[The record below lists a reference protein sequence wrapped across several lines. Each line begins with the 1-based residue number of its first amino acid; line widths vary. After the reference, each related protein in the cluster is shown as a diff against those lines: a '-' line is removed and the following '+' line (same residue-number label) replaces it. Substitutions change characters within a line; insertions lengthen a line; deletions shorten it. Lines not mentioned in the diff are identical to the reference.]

1 MKIGVAG
8 DHAGYEYKNRL
19 GELLTKKGYD
29 VADYGTYSEVSCDY
43 PDYAYKLSQGVLNNE
58 VDFGIAICGSG
69 IGISIACNKVKGIR
83 CAKVSTPE
91 EATYTRNDNDSN
103 IVAFSEQTDL
113 QTALQI
119 IDKFINTPFSNEE
132 KHRRRINK
140 IKEIE
145 EGTYEG

>member
-1 MKIGVAG
+1 MKIGIAS
-8 DHAGYEYKNRL
+8 DHR
-19 GELLTKKGYD
+19 GYD
-29 VADYGTYSEVSCDY
+29 LKEQIKNISNYEITDYGTNSTESCDY

-91 EATYTRNDNDSN
+91 EAMYTRNDNDSN

-132 KHRRRINK
+132 KHLRRINK

>member
-1 MKIGVAG
+1 MKIGLAS
-8 DHAGYEYKNRL
+8 DHRGYNLKEQIKNVSNY
-19 GELLTKKGYD
+19 EII
-29 VADYGTYSEVSCDY
+29 DYGTNSTESCDY

-91 EATYTRNDNDSN
+91 EALYTRNDNDSN

-113 QTALQI
+113 ETALQI

-132 KHRRRINK
+132 KHLRRINK

>member
-1 MKIGVAG
+1 MKIGIAS
-8 DHAGYEYKNRL
+8 DHRGYNLKEQIKNVSNY
-19 GELLTKKGYD
+19 EII
-29 VADYGTYSEVSCDY
+29 DYGTNSTESCDY

-91 EATYTRNDNDSN
+91 EALYTRNDNDL
-103 IVAFSEQTDL
+103 E
-113 QTALQI
+113 TALQI

-132 KHRRRINK
+132 KHLRRINK

>member
-1 MKIGVAG
+1 MKIGIAS
-8 DHAGYEYKNRL
+8 DHRGYNLKEQIKNISNY
-19 GELLTKKGYD
+19 EII
-29 VADYGTYSEVSCDY
+29 DYGTNSTESCDY

-91 EATYTRNDNDSN
+91 EAMYTRNDNDSN

-132 KHRRRINK
+132 KHLRRINK

>member
-1 MKIGVAG
+1 MIIGIAS
-8 DHAGYEYKNRL
+8 DHRGYNLKEQIKNVSNY
-19 GELLTKKGYD
+19 EIT
-29 VADYGTYSEVSCDY
+29 DYGTNSTESCDY

-91 EATYTRNDNDSN
+91 EALYTRNDNDSN

-132 KHRRRINK
+132 KHLRRINK

>member
-1 MKIGVAG
+1 MKIGIAS
-8 DHAGYEYKNRL
+8 DHRGYNLKEQIKNISNY
-19 GELLTKKGYD
+19 EII
-29 VADYGTYSEVSCDY
+29 DYGTNSTESCDY

-132 KHRRRINK
+132 KHLRRINK

>member
-1 MKIGVAG
+1 MKIGIAS
-8 DHAGYEYKNRL
+8 DHRGYNLKEQIKNISNY
-19 GELLTKKGYD
+19 EIT
-29 VADYGTYSEVSCDY
+29 DYGTNSTESCDY

-91 EATYTRNDNDSN
+91 EAMYTRNDNDSN

-132 KHRRRINK
+132 KHLRRINK

>member
-1 MKIGVAG
+1 MRIGIAS
-8 DHAGYEYKNRL
+8 DHRGYNLKEQIKNVSNY
-19 GELLTKKGYD
+19 EIT
-29 VADYGTYSEVSCDY
+29 DYGTNSTESCDY

-91 EATYTRNDNDSN
+91 EAMYTRNDNDSN

-132 KHRRRINK
+132 KHLRRINK

>member
-1 MKIGVAG
+1 MKIGIAS
-8 DHAGYEYKNRL
+8 DHRGYNLKEQIKNVSNY
-19 GELLTKKGYD
+19 EIT
-29 VADYGTYSEVSCDY
+29 DYGTNSTESCDY

-91 EATYTRNDNDSN
+91 EAMYTRNDNDSN

-132 KHRRRINK
+132 KHLRRINK

>member
-1 MKIGVAG
+1 MKIGIAS
-8 DHAGYEYKNRL
+8 DHRGYNLKEQIKNVSNY
-19 GELLTKKGYD
+19 EII
-29 VADYGTYSEVSCDY
+29 DYGTNSTESCDY

-91 EATYTRNDNDSN
+91 EAMYTRNDNDSN

-113 QTALQI
+113 ETALQI

-132 KHRRRINK
+132 KHLRRINK

>member
-1 MKIGVAG
+1 MKIGIAS
-8 DHAGYEYKNRL
+8 DHRGYNLKEQIKNVSNY
-19 GELLTKKGYD
+19 EII
-29 VADYGTYSEVSCDY
+29 DYGTNSTESCDY

-91 EATYTRNDNDSN
+91 EALYTRNDNDSN

-132 KHRRRINK
+132 KHLRRINK

>member
-1 MKIGVAG
+1 MKLGIAS
-8 DHAGYEYKNRL
+8 DHRGYKLKEEIKEVLDNV
-19 GELLTKKGYD
+19 K
-29 VADYGTYSEVSCDY
+29 DYGTNNEESCDY

-91 EATYTRNDNDSN
+91 EAMYTRNDNDSN

-132 KHRRRINK
+132 KHLRRINK

>member
-1 MKIGVAG
+1 MKIGIAS
-8 DHAGYEYKNRL
+8 DHRGYNLKEQIKNVSNY
-19 GELLTKKGYD
+19 EII
-29 VADYGTYSEVSCDY
+29 DYGTNSTESCDY

-91 EATYTRNDNDSN
+91 EAMYTRNDNDSN

-132 KHRRRINK
+132 KHIRRINK

>member
-1 MKIGVAG
+1 MKIGIAS
-8 DHAGYEYKNRL
+8 DHRGYNLKEQIKNVSNY
-19 GELLTKKGYD
+19 EII
-29 VADYGTYSEVSCDY
+29 DYGTNSTESCDY

-91 EATYTRNDNDSN
+91 EAMYTRNDNDSN

>member
-1 MKIGVAG
+1 MKIGIAS
-8 DHAGYEYKNRL
+8 DHRGYNLKEQIKNISNY
-19 GELLTKKGYD
+19 EIT
-29 VADYGTYSEVSCDY
+29 DYGTNSTESCDY

-91 EATYTRNDNDSN
+91 EAMYTRNDNDSN

-113 QTALQI
+113 ETALQI

-132 KHRRRINK
+132 KHIRRINK